1 MAWSRG
7 VQKLS
12 PDWNAENSLSLGKLF
27 CVSSVDEYAVK
38 QIRGPYVKLPKHPD
52 HCETIEQL
60 IAYCA
65 RRREAGAILGADLFS
80 GAGGLSQGLTNAG
93 IEVVLGVDH
102 YDYAVETHAAR
113 FPGIS
118 APWDLS
124 DAESIEK
131 VAGVIQEAGIDVLA
145 GGPPCQPF
153 SKAGRNGI
161 RHLVERGLRDPVD
174 ERRNLWR
181 AYLEV
186 VMLARPKAVVMENV
200 PDIALDEEMFI
211 MRSMIEEL
219 EQIGYS
225 VESKVVEAWR
235 YGVPQF
241 RHRYILI
248 ALRDGVRF
256 EWPAETMNK
265 VTVWNAIGDMPE
277 VEGGWRPE
285 GGADG
290 WIPYEG
296 PKTSFQ
302 KYIRSSVA
310 AEDSCKL
317 FDHITR
323 PVREDDRMAFEM
335 MTSETKYSD
344 LPDHLKR
351 YRSDIYDDKY
361 KRLDEN
367 DISRTITAHI
377 AKDGYGYIHPRQ
389 SRTLTVREAARLQTF
404 PDDFRFSGPPSAA
417 FKQIGNAVPVRLGEV
432 LGQAVLD
439 ALEKGVAKPF
449 NAIQVSSALA
459 EWYENRPETELVW
472 PWMRVGDRWKVLVC
486 EIFLER
492 GMAGQSAML
501 WGLIKQLK
509 GPTPESGIPQ
519 ETVDTLLG
527 VFQGPR
533 FEKRREKFRNIVS
546 EINGNP
552 KGFWAA
558 HIEQKDFP
566 SINPGL
572 RNILEL
578 SSTDPRQEEKSEE
591 PVIVAKGIL
600 RVISRFQGE
609 DVESR
614 NKGTDGRISIGRLL
628 GLNENSRGA
637 HLALFEVA
645 RTICVGDSPR
655 CGDCPLQTW
664 CAHAKQTREG
674 QQPLF

>member
-7 VQKLS
+7 VHKSS
-12 PDWNAENSLSLGKLF
+12 PDVNADFSFSLGKLF

-65 RRREAGAILGADLFS
+65 QRRETGAILGADLFS

-131 VAGVIQEAGIDVLA
+131 VASVIQEAGIDVLA

-290 WIPYEG
+290 WITYDG
-296 PKTSFQ
+296 PKTNFQ
-302 KYIRSSVA
+302 KYIRSSVP
-310 AEDSCKL
+310 AEDSGKL

-432 LGQAVLD
+432 LGQAVL
-439 ALEKGVAKPF
+439 ASLEKGAAKPY
-449 NAIQVSSALA
+449 NAIQISSALA
-459 EWYENRPETELVW
+459 EWYKNRPEAELVW
-472 PWMRVGDRWKVLVC
+472 PWMREGDRWKVLVC

-492 GMAGQSAML
+492 GMVGQSAML

-509 GPTPESGIPQ
+509 GPTSESGIPQ
-519 ETVDTLLG
+519 ETVDTILG

-533 FEKRREKFRNIVS
+533 FEKRREKFRSIVS
-546 EINGNP
+546 EINDNP

-558 HIEQKDFP
+558 HIEENEFS

-572 RNILEL
+572 RDILEL
-578 SSTDPRQEEKSEE
+578 SSTDHGQEEKSEE

-600 RVISRFQGE
+600 RVTSRFQGE

-628 GLNENSRGA
+628 GLNEQSRAA

-645 RTICVGDSPR
+645 RTICVSDSPR

-664 CAHAKQTREG
+664 CAHAKQAHEG